1 MNAGHALEV
10 VVFHELQRRGC
21 SIGYWKTAAGHEV
34 DFAVTTGSG
43 ERQLIQVCVSLD
55 DPETRERELRAL
67 QEARTE
73 FRDAR
78 SFILTL
84 ESRLPYPEMPAGVAV
99 LPAWEW
105 ILRES

>member
-1 MNAGHALEV
+1 M
-10 VVFHELQRRGC
+10 
-21 SIGYWKTAAGHEV
+21 
-34 DFAVTTGSG
+34 TTGSG

-67 QEARTE
+67 QKARTE

-99 LPAWEW
+99 FPAWEW

>member
-1 MNAGHALEV
+1 M
-10 VVFHELQRRGC
+10 
-21 SIGYWKTAAGHEV
+21 
-34 DFAVTTGSG
+34 TTGSG

-73 FRDAR
+73 FWDAR

>member
-1 MNAGHALEV
+1 
-10 VVFHELQRRGC
+10 
-21 SIGYWKTAAGHEV
+21 V

-43 ERQLIQVCVSLD
+43 ERQLIQVCISLD

-67 QEARTE
+67 QEARME

-78 SFILTL
+78 YLILTL
-84 ESRLPYPEMPAGVAV
+84 ESRLPYPEMPAGVTV

-105 ILRES
+105 ILRG

>member
-1 MNAGHALEV
+1 
-10 VVFHELQRRGC
+10 
-21 SIGYWKTAAGHEV
+21 
-34 DFAVTTGSG
+34 VTTGSG
-43 ERQLIQVCVSLD
+43 ERQLIQVCISLD
-55 DPETRERELRAL
+55 DPETRKRELRAL
-67 QEARTE
+67 EEARTE
-73 FRDAR
+73 FRDAS